1 MNRNELTSE
10 STGRGA
16 REDRAVEAAPVPARR
31 ASTARASLWSDRI
44 DAAAISCHDVTL
56 PEIAANLAL
65 DEALLIEADEGRGP
79 AIVRFWEPSEYA
91 VVLGATRR
99 LRDEVHLDACR
110 ADGVPVLRRS
120 SGGGTVLIGP
130 GTLNVT
136 VILPD
141 TAGPGLSA
149 VDAAQQHVLGRMARA
164 IRQAGA
170 PVDVRAHGDLVLGDR
185 KCGGSAQRR
194 LRRWF
199 LVHCSILYDFPIDR
213 IPRYLAMPARQPE
226 YRRGR
231 PHVDFLGNLPLPR
244 ITLVDALRPG
254 EGPCSS
260 GVEAPAGPGALL
272 PALLADRF
280 ANPHWIERF

>member
-1 MNRNELTSE
+1 MDSQ
-10 STGRGA
+10 STGGGA
-16 REDRAVEAAPVPARR
+16 GAGHAVAAAPLPVSAP
-31 ASTARASLWSDRI
+31 SLWSDRI
-44 DAAAISCHDVTL
+44 DATALPCHDVTL
-56 PEIAANLAL
+56 PGIAANLAL

-79 AIVRFWEPSEYA
+79 PVVRFWEPSEFA

-99 LRDEVHLDACR
+99 LRDEVHLKACH
-110 ADGVPVLRRS
+110 ADGVPVFRRS

-136 VILPD
+136 VVLSD

-149 VDAAQQHVLGRMARA
+149 VDAAQQHVLGRMAGA
-164 IRQAGA
+164 IRRAGA
-170 PVDVRAHGDLVLGDR
+170 AVDVRAHGDLVLGDR

-213 IPRYLAMPARQPE
+213 IPRYLAMPALQPE
-226 YRRGR
+226 YRRER
-231 PHVDFLGNLPLPR
+231 PHIDFLCNLPLSR
-244 ITLVDALRPG
+244 AALVDALRPG
-254 EGPCSS
+254 DAPCPSS
-260 GVEAPAGPGALL
+260 GDAAPSGPGALL

-280 ANPHWIERF
+280 ANPEWIERF

>member
-1 MNRNELTSE
+1 MPSE

-16 REDRAVEAAPVPARR
+16 GANHTVEPALSPAPV
-31 ASTARASLWSDRI
+31 SITSSARASLWSDRI
-44 DAAAISCHDVTL
+44 DAAAFSCHDVTL
-56 PEIAANLAL
+56 PDIAANLAL

-79 AIVRFWEPSEYA
+79 AVVRFWEPTGFA

-99 LRDEVHLDACR
+99 LRDEVHREACR
-110 ADGVPVLRRS
+110 ADGVPVFRRS

-136 VILPD
+136 VVLPD
-141 TAGPGLSA
+141 TAGPGLST
-149 VDAAQQHVLGRMARA
+149 VDAAQQHVVGRMARA
-164 IRQAGA
+164 IRQAGS
-170 PVDVRAHGDLVLGDR
+170 PVGVRAHGDLVLGDR

-226 YRRGR
+226 YRQGR
-231 PHVDFLGNLPLPR
+231 PHVDFLCNLPLPR
-244 ITLVDALRPG
+244 AALVEGLRPD
-254 EGPCSS
+254 EGPSPSC
-260 GVEAPAGPGALL
+260 GEAPAGPGALL

-280 ANPHWIERF
+280 ANPEWIARF